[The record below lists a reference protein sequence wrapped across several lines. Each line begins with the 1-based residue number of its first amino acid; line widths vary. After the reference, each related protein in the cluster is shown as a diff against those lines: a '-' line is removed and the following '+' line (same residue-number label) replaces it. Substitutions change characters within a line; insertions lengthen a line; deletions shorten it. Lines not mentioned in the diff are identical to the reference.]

1 MKAGS
6 RAPIRDAVGLINAQ
20 KCGPRASEQGSDCGG
35 LERLGRREND
45 EAATLLEPFKRSAPL
60 SGSQPA
66 VKRDHGNTALL

>member
-1 MKAGS
+1 V
-6 RAPIRDAVGLINAQ
+6 RA
-20 KCGPRASEQGSDCGG
+20 RASEQGSDCGG